1 MNELPVEDKRI
12 GLALLCDRDGIVLS
26 VVRDDLGLGA
36 EIVGR
41 LFTLVVDRGS
51 MSKAL
56 SFLIELREKG
66 ATFNWELNVP
76 LHGEVHTLHVA
87 GSRVEEKMLIVAAAD
102 GKEMLALYE
111 EMMRIGNEQA
121 NALRSALKG
130 QAEVAKASADRDG
143 DLYDEISQLNSELG
157 VMQRDLA
164 RKNVE
169 LERLNEL
176 KNQFL
181 GMAAH
186 DLRNPLHA
194 ITGYAE
200 FLRDD
205 RSARLSEEERQ
216 KFLDIILTSSRFMA
230 DLIND
235 LLDVARIES
244 GALQLDLA
252 PVDVVALA
260 KRSVQV
266 NRMLA
271 SGKEITIAL
280 QTPFD
285 TPQVLADAGKIEQ
298 VLNNLLTN
306 AVKFSYPGSQ
316 VQVTVETGEDELVL
330 RVADEGQG
338 MTPEQMSRLFRPFAR
353 GRSQGTAGE
362 SSTGLGLVIVRKIV
376 EGHHGTIDVQSEPG
390 KGSTFT
396 VQLPLHAAGSELDST

>member
-1 MNELPVEDKRI
+1 MSQLPSENTQT
-12 GLALLCDRDGIVLS
+12 GLALLCDDDGLVLD

-56 SFLIELREKG
+56 SFLTELREEG
-66 ATFNWELNVP
+66 AAFNWELNIP
-76 LHGEVHTLHVA
+76 LQGEVQTLHVA
-87 GSRVEEKMLIVAAAD
+87 GSRVDEKILVVAAAN

-121 NALRSALKG
+121 NALRKALKG
-130 QAEVAKASADRDG
+130 QVEAEKLSADRDAG
-143 DLYDEISQLNSELG
+143 LYDEISRLNNELG
-157 VMQRDLA
+157 VKQRELA

-169 LERLNEL
+169 LERLNDL

-205 RSARLSEEERQ
+205 WSNRLSEEQRLE
-216 KFLDIILTSSRFMA
+216 FLNIILNSSRFMA

-244 GALQLDLA
+244 GALELDLA
-252 PVDVVALA
+252 SVDLVALA
-260 KRSVQV
+260 TRSVQV
-266 NRMLA
+266 NGMLA
-271 SGKEITIAL
+271 AGKEITISLEA
-280 QTPFD
+280 PSD
-285 TPQVLADAGKIEQ
+285 MPPVLADAGKIEQ

-316 VQVTVETGEDELVL
+316 VQVVLETAGDELLL
-330 RVADEGQG
+330 RVSDKGQG
-338 MTPEQMSRLFRPFAR
+338 MTPEQVSRLFHPFAR

-362 SSTGLGLVIVRKIV
+362 ASTGLGLVIVRKIV
-376 EGHHGTIDVQSEPG
+376 EGHGGRIDVQSEPG
-390 KGSTFT
+390 AGSTFT
-396 VQLPLHAAGSELDST
+396 VHLPLPAVRSEPQSA